1 MANTEKNMATNNE
14 PVNTGKARLQVQ
26 LLKWAPY
33 IILLFTALLY
43 SKAIF
48 NELLAFDDATF
59 IFDNKLV
66 KEGNF
71 LKIFTTFADGKYQP
85 LTTLSFAMEY
95 KLFGFNPMPFHI
107 TNILLHLCSTFLVFK
122 IAERLSG
129 NRITAVIVSML
140 FAIHPMHVEEVAW
153 ASERKDMLYAFF
165 YLLSVFFYLH
175 YTEAGYQ
182 LKYYIS
188 VAGFFLLA
196 VFSKTEAV
204 TLPLLLVAIDVYRGR
219 KIAGK
224 AVWEKL
230 PLLAFSVFI
239 FILGMLSHGDDNSI
253 EQITAASYGFINRIF
268 LFTTIPAFYITKIVA
283 PFHLSAM
290 HYYPDM
296 HNGLLPWPYY
306 ASLPFLLFTG
316 WLVFRR
322 SSLRKE
328 LLFGAAFFAVT
339 ISVMPQLI
347 SVGPALTPER
357 YSYIPYIG
365 LFYIIGQWMVRV
377 ALPRWQAVSLGVF
390 SVFVGIC
397 GLIAWLRIDAWKNS
411 MTIFTDV
418 IEKNADVA
426 DCSYFYWLRGNV
438 KVSDNDLRGAIEDYD
453 TAIQQHP
460 HYIEAYGNRATA
472 SFQGEDLPA
481 ALADYNEAL
490 RLSPNHAQ
498 YYYNRAATKA
508 SMNDLPGALADY
520 NKFLEYRPEDNAAYT
535 DRGMVRLGLQDTS
548 GACQDWHK
556 AASQGNEKAQE
567 LMQEVCH

>member
-1 MANTEKNMATNNE
+1 MATTKKNIATHNE
-14 PVNTGKARLQVQ
+14 PVNTGNAGLKGQ

-48 NELLAFDDATF
+48 NELLAFDDSTF
-59 IFDNKLV
+59 IYDNALV
-66 KEGNF
+66 KGGNF

-85 LTTLSFAMEY
+85 LTTISFALEY
-95 KLFGFNPMPFHI
+95 KLFGFNPMTFHI

-122 IAERLSG
+122 IAERLSK
-129 NRITAVIVSML
+129 NRITAIVMSLL

-153 ASERKDMLYAFF
+153 ASERKDMLYALF
-165 YLLSVFFYLH
+165 YLLSVFFYLR
-175 YTEAGYQ
+175 YTDGGYK
-182 LKYYIS
+182 LKYYIAT
-188 VAGFFLLA
+188 AGCFLLA

-204 TLPLLLVAIDVYRGR
+204 TLPLLLVVIDVYRSR

-224 AVWEKL
+224 ALWEKL

-239 FILGMLSHGDDNSI
+239 FILGMLSRSGDGAL
-253 EQITAASYGFINRIF
+253 EQITPASYGFINRVF
-268 LFTTIPAFYITKIVA
+268 LFTTIPAFYIVKLIA

-306 ASLPFLLFTG
+306 ASLPFMLFMG
-316 WLVFRR
+316 WVVFRR
-322 SSLRKE
+322 SALRKE
-328 LLFGAAFFAVT
+328 LLFGAVFFAVT
-339 ISVMPQLI
+339 ICVMPQLI

-365 LFYIIGQWMVRV
+365 LFYIIGQWMAKV
-377 ALPRWQAVSLGVF
+377 ALPKWQAVAVAVF
-390 SVFVGIC
+390 SVFVSIC
-397 GLIAWLRIDAWKNS
+397 CVFTWVRIGVWKNS

-418 IEKNADVA
+418 IEKNSDVA
-426 DCSYFYWLRGNV
+426 DCSYFYLLRGNV
-438 KVSDNDLRGAIEDYD
+438 KVADNDLRSAIEDYD

-460 HYIEAYGNRATA
+460 RYIEAYGNRATA
-472 SFQGEDLPA
+472 SFQGEDMPA

-508 SMNDLPGALADY
+508 SMNDLPGALSDY

-535 DRGMVRLGLQDTS
+535 DRGMVRLGLTDTA

-556 AASQGNEKAQE
+556 AASLGNEKAQE
-567 LMQEVCH
+567 LVQEVCR